1 MNRKTIHARLSTWTV
16 FFYAIILTG
25 CGLLNKGDG
34 QARAEGNYWRFGTQV
49 YFIDDSPGGLPTRLT
64 GGSNLTHSSSI
75 IRRGDGHV
83 LVIPACKSGIP
94 LTRSDRFPEVLTAS
108 NVNCPVDDLSKA
120 LGYTERVFTALH
132 IDLNRR
138 FMANRECLTSIDGSV
153 GCAQATGVFVP
164 FEGEGSG
171 GGGGASSGR
180 LDPKLANFSDS
191 VRAWRFDNESDAALM
206 RQCAALDETGEA
218 CDPDSRSIRS
228 IRISGTVHEMKDGRY
243 YLAGYDCYVENGY
256 EGEPLRCGQSF
267 DGGEDVGIPQAW
279 IYRFELNGTDLHFK
293 AEMRGKDYTYYLI
306 VDAPLVDP

>member
-1 MNRKTIHARLSTWTV
+1 MYALS
-16 FFYAIILTG
+16 LTG
-25 CGLLNKGDG
+25 CGLLDQGDD
-34 QARAEGNYWRFGTQV
+34 QQRADGNYWRFGAQV
-49 YFIDDSPGGLPTRLT
+49 AFRDDSPGGLPTRLT

-75 IRRGDGHV
+75 IRRENRYFLDV
-83 LVIPACKSGIP
+83 PACTNEIP
-94 LTRSDRFPEVLTAS
+94 LTLNEDFSEVFTAHREQ
-108 NVNCPVDDLSKA
+108 CAPTEAAKA
-120 LGYTERVFTALH
+120 LGYTERFYTALH
-132 IDLNRR
+132 IDLKRR
-138 FMANRECLTSIDGSV
+138 SLANRECGTSVDGSV

-171 GGGGASSGR
+171 GGGGASNGR

-256 EGEPLRCGQSF
+256 DGEPLRCGQSF